1 MCLAIL
7 NFKKLG
13 NWLYLAWDKSM
24 ILNEGGISINWQ
36 KCCMIP
42 VALTPGMEGSLEDQ
56 FVFGPWQCKYTY
68 SITRG

>member
-1 MCLAIL
+1 
-7 NFKKLG
+7 
-13 NWLYLAWDKSM
+13 M